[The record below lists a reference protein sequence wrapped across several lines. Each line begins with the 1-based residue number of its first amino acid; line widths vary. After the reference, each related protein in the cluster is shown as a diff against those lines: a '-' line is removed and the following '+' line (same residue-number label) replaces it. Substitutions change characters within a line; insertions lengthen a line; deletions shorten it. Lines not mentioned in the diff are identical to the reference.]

1 MPDEHVGFGP
11 AALEHPE
18 SDSFATKEES
28 LAEAT
33 PGIPESE
40 PAAPEKGEKYEQLL
54 SAVTQTQTTSSQTAT
69 GTDPKID
76 LAHLQTFE
84 SEEEKIEQLVKLAQT
99 KGVVHAVQVA
109 TRLKDYY
116 ALDMFHDE
124 LVDNL
129 YDALL
134 AQGLITK
141 E

>member
-1 MPDEHVGFGP
+1 MPDEQIGFGP
-11 AALEHPE
+11 AALENPE
-18 SDSFATKEES
+18 TDNFATKEES
-28 LAEAT
+28 LAEA
-33 PGIPESE
+33 PSIPESE
-40 PAAPEKGEKYEQLL
+40 PAPESGAKYEKLL
-54 SAVTQTQTTSSQTAT
+54 NSVAQSSSTQTV
-69 GTDPKID
+69 TDDDAKID
-76 LAHLQTFE
+76 LDHLQAFE

-129 YDALL
+129 YDRLL
-134 AQGLITK
+134 AEGLITK